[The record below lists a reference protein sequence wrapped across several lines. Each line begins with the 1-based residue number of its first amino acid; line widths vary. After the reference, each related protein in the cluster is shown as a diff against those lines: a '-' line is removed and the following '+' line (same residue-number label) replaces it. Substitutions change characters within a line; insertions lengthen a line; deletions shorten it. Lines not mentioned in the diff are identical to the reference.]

1 MKLIDL
7 HEDSSDVLIGKTVS
21 VIPNNPIMVY
31 VDADIEPTEG
41 DEIAREIQHDL
52 QEIHTIIGITQ
63 YSTADDKIRQIYVKP
78 ALSQTA
84 SAFKIQLDTTSQL
97 SKQELAE
104 VAETLKDWFDEL
116 GKTGASYMTPQK
128 FKQKTTPE
136 PEPTPSKRKSHL
148 RLVK

>member
-1 MKLIDL
+1 MKLTDIF
-7 HEDSSDVLIGKTVS
+7 EDASDTIIGKTVR
-21 VIPNNPIMVY
+21 VVPNNPIIVY
-31 VDADIEPTEG
+31 VDTPIDIEQG
-41 DEIAREIQHDL
+41 NNIAKEIQHDL